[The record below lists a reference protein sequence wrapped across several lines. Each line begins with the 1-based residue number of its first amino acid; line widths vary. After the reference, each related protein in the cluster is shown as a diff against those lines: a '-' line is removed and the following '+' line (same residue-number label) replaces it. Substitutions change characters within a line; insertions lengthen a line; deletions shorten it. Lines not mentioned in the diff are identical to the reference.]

1 MATQL
6 NFSPIHLAG
15 SQGLGAFGINIL
27 EDGGVISEVAI
38 EVGFGRRN
46 IEALVLSLP
55 VSQSLNYIDRI
66 DYLSSPAYSYALAS
80 AFEETL
86 GLHPPVR
93 AEQIRVIILELNRI
107 CNHLN
112 FYIRISKSIG
122 QIALMNHCLREREKF
137 LDVLEMYCG
146 SRLGY
151 GAICLGGVIEDAT
164 DGWFF
169 RIEKAIHSM
178 MEFLPDLKSAVLEHP
193 FFLERAKGLAVISN
207 ETATK
212 WNIRGPNAK
221 ASGII
226 NSDLRKTR
234 PYGAYKELNFTITEP
249 SRTSGD
255 VLARAWVRLDEIKSS
270 SEIILN
276 CFRKIEKGNHRI
288 RVSLDVVPPVGK
300 SLKEVEAP
308 KGSLSVMM
316 ESRGEICPANIKIM
330 GPSPLS
336 LQILPKLLIGVQT
349 EDLFL
354 VIHSLDLSFSE
365 VDK

>member
-1 MATQL
+1 MATEL
-6 NFSPIHLAG
+6 NLSPIHMAG
-15 SQGLGAFGINIL
+15 SQGLGAFGVNLL
-27 EDGGVISEVAI
+27 EDGGVISKASI

-46 IEALVLSLP
+46 IESLVLTLP
-55 VSQSLNYIDRI
+55 VSQTLNYVDQI
-66 DYLSSPAYSYALAS
+66 DYLSAPAYGYAIAT
-80 AFEETL
+80 AYEEVL

-93 AEQIRVIILELNRI
+93 AEQIRVILLELNRI

-112 FYIRISKSIG
+112 FYIRLCRSIG
-122 QIALMNHCLREREKF
+122 QKAIMNHCIRERERF
-137 LDVLEMYCG
+137 LDVFEMYCG

-169 RIEKAIHSM
+169 RIEKAIQSLN
-178 MEFLPDLKSAVLEHP
+178 EFLPDLCSAVLDHP
-193 FFLERAKGLAVISN
+193 FFVERSKGLAVIDS
-207 ETATK
+207 ETART

-226 NSDLRKTR
+226 ERDLRKNR
-234 PYGAYKELNFTITEP
+234 PYGAYKELNLSIQEP
-249 SRTSGD
+249 ARWTGD
-255 VLARAWVRLDEIKSS
+255 VLARTWVRLDEIRSS

-300 SLKEVEAP
+300 ALKEVEGP
-308 KGSLSVMM
+308 KGSIVVIM
-316 ESRGEICPANIKIM
+316 ESKGEICPASIRVM

-336 LQILPKLLIGVQT
+336 LQILPRLLVGVQT

-354 VIHSLDLSFSE
+354 VIQSLDLSFSE